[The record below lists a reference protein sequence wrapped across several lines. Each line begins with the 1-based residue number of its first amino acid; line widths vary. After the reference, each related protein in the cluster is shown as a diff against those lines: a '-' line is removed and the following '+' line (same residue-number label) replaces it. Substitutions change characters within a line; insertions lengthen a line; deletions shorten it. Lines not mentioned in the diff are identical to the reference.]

1 MRFAILLAVAIFA
14 SAQESADKRAQ
25 TAAAES
31 SAPEVDARLH
41 SDVIKLV
48 ELDGTRA
55 AIQNNL
61 RQLINQGKNS
71 MLQLCPACDP
81 AYGDEWARRMLA
93 RAKVDDFLDV
103 YVQVY
108 EKHFSD
114 DEVQQLIAVQNQIRS
129 SQQPTFPNALK
140 QKLAAQMVSIR
151 SEIVGGT
158 TQVGAKLGGEI
169 GKEIELEHPEYFR
182 KAVSTAEKPPDF
194 VSGASRATVT
204 SAPAPQAG
212 QGAGSIEL
220 NAKPG
225 FEDPFGIQESMGY
238 DEILRRFGP
247 PSAKV
252 TSGPGQETLYYSRKD
267 LSVDV
272 AVRNGK
278 VTSVRKS
285 GPAAQAAV
293 KAP

>member
-1 MRFAILLAVAIFA
+1 MRFAILLAAAIFA
-14 SAQESADKRAQ
+14 GAQESADKRPQ
-25 TAAAES
+25 TTVAES

-41 SDVIKLV
+41 SDVMKLV

-61 RQLINQGKNS
+61 RQLINQGKNT
-71 MLQLCPACDP
+71 MVRLCPTCDP

-93 RAKVDDFLDV
+93 RAKVDDFLDI
-103 YVQVY
+103 YVHVY

-129 SQQPTFPNALK
+129 SQPPTFPNALK
-140 QKLAAQMVSIR
+140 QKLAAEMVTIR

-169 GKEIELEHPEYFR
+169 GKEIELEHPEYFSKVS
-182 KAVSTAEKPPDF
+182 KAERPSDF
-194 VSGASRATVT
+194 VSGASRAAMT
-204 SAPAPQAG
+204 SAPAPQVG
-212 QGAGSIEL
+212 QGAGSVEL
-220 NAKPG
+220 SAKPA
-225 FEDPFGIQESMGY
+225 FEDPSGIQEAMGY

-252 TSGPGQETLYYSRKD
+252 TSGAGQETLYYSRKD

-278 VTSVRKS
+278 VISVRKS
-285 GPAAQAAV
+285 GPAAQADV